1 VKNLIK
7 LEEFGLFLL
16 SILLFSQLEY
26 AWWVYPAL
34 LLAPDLGALGYVFG
48 PAVGAATYNTT
59 HHKGLAALFYGAGIL
74 AALPALSLIGVI
86 MLGHSS
92 LDRVLGYGLKYPD
105 AFRHTHLGWIGPDRA
120 ARAVPSYAGQEGEEV

>member
-1 VKNLIK
+1 VNTLIK
-7 LEEFGLFLL
+7 LEEGGLFLL

-26 AWWVYPAL
+26 PWWVYPAL
-34 LLAPDLGALGYVFG
+34 LLAPDLGMLGCLFG

-59 HHKGLAALFYGAGIL
+59 HHKGLAALFYGAGVL
-74 AALPALSLIGVI
+74 AGLPVFSLIGVI

-105 AFRHTHLGWIGPDRA
+105 SFRHTHLGWLGSGRA
-120 ARAVPSYAGQEGEEV
+120 ARALAEE

>member
-1 VKNLIK
+1 MNTLIK
-7 LEEFGLFLL
+7 LEEVGLFLF

-34 LLAPDLGALGYVFG
+34 LLAPDLGMLGYLFG
-48 PAVGAATYNTT
+48 PAVGAVTYNTT
-59 HHKGLAALFYGAGIL
+59 HHKGLAALFYGAGVL
-74 AALPALSLIGVI
+74 AGLPVLSLIGVI

-105 AFRHTHLGWIGPDRA
+105 SFRHTHLGWLGSGRP
-120 ARAVPSYAGQEGEEV
+120 ARALAEE